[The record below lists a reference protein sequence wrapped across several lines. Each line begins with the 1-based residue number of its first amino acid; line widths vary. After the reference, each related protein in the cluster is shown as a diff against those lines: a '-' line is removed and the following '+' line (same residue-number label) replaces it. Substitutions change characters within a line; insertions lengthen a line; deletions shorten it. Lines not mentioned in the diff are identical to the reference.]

1 MKRYRNLSLFSG
13 GLGFD
18 IGLESSGRFDTI
30 ATIEANHACCETIRA
45 NHSAGRIGTP
55 EMKIYEDDIRLIDP
69 KKVMRELGLKQGELD
84 LLTAGPPCQSFS
96 TTGRRRTVED
106 PRGTLLWRTLDYIE
120 VFTPKAFII
129 ENVRGLLSAAL
140 KHRPISQRPDK
151 GGKRLSPEEE
161 PGSVIRS
168 FLADVRERLGAKYR
182 VDVFEVNAVN
192 YGAAQLRERAVII
205 GNRLGALVD
214 FPQPTHGP
222 SALPYAT
229 LGDALATVGKESNPV
244 IMDFSPRK
252 KKYLAMIPPGGN
264 WRCLPERLQRESM
277 GRAFAAKGGRS
288 GWWRRLSADLPCPT
302 IVTMPNHASTA
313 LTHPTEVRAL
323 TVRECAAVQGFPK
336 DWEFVGSP
344 QEQYTQVGNAVPVV
358 LGKVAGEA
366 LANCLDGHVEGVKK
380 STKLVPYRLVYLKSH
395 VRTRQWYKAGK
406 KVVWRDGA
414 DNEAAKYGEALTVK
428 REREFLHA

>member
-1 MKRYRNLSLFSG
+1 MGWAMKRYRNLSLFSG

-205 GNRLGALVD
+205 GNRLGAGR
-214 FPQPTHGP
+214 FPAAHAWAVC
-222 SALPYAT
+222 SALCHTRRCTSYRGQGIESGHYGFFASEEKVPCNDSPRRKLEMLT
-229 LGDALATVGKESNPV
+229 GALA
-244 IMDFSPRK
+244 
-252 KKYLAMIPPGGN
+252 A
-264 WRCLPERLQRESM
+264 
-277 GRAFAAKGGRS
+277 
-288 GWWRRLSADLPCPT
+288 
-302 IVTMPNHASTA
+302 
-313 LTHPTEVRAL
+313 
-323 TVRECAAVQGFPK
+323 
-336 DWEFVGSP
+336 
-344 QEQYTQVGNAVPVV
+344 
-358 LGKVAGEA
+358 
-366 LANCLDGHVEGVKK
+366 
-380 STKLVPYRLVYLKSH
+380 
-395 VRTRQWYKAGK
+395 
-406 KVVWRDGA
+406 
-414 DNEAAKYGEALTVK
+414 
-428 REREFLHA
+428 